1 MHCVFGAMTYACVMR
16 GHTALRPADQTTIIR
31 VILFCRSFIVMP
43 SLRQRMTTYLRQLSF
58 IADPSTREESR
69 IVASLSPRNRP
80 DDGCF
85 ITRYLEG
92 LIFQIFFSSLRIK
105 IQFRLYSR
113 MNKALT
119 TDTEINHGKEP
130 VDLPELKL
138 LWYDTGTATI
148 TAACTGPDEG
158 LTGVKRSR
166 LHLSAGPDID
176 FIDTIDHEP
185 EPHPVAFKTKSFKLR
200 ADQNANK
207 PFARAQRKLS
217 SSTPPTNN
225 SKGKAESSNTDPTTK
240 AEPKIEKATINVV
253 VSLISA
259 SGSSGTLPVKP
270 TSTSQ
275 SLTLGTLQQH
285 TAADTLNRNTESKSK
300 TDQPT
305 EIENELANDNVSLSD
320 SGMELPAVIA
330 GVSNWKLENDHAY
343 GLSMSLYEKNYVTN
357 EQVGNPVADCYGLVV
372 RGNTAVMALAD
383 GVNWGKRDYQF
394 EWLD

>member
-1 MHCVFGAMTYACVMR
+1 M
-16 GHTALRPADQTTIIR
+16 
-31 VILFCRSFIVMP
+31 S
-43 SLRQRMTTYLRQLSF
+43 
-58 IADPSTREESR
+58 
-69 IVASLSPRNRP
+69 
-80 DDGCF
+80 
-85 ITRYLEG
+85 
-92 LIFQIFFSSLRIK
+92 
-105 IQFRLYSR
+105 
-113 MNKALT
+113 KALT
-119 TDTEINHGKEP
+119 TETEINHGKEP

-185 EPHPVAFKTKSFKLR
+185 EPRPVAFKTKSFKLR

-217 SSTPPTNN
+217 SSAPPT
-225 SKGKAESSNTDPTTK
+225 SSTKAKGEASNTDTTTK
-240 AEPKIEKATINVV
+240 VEPKIEKATINVV
-253 VSLISA
+253 VSLIST

-270 TSTSQ
+270 TATSQ
-275 SLTLGTLQQH
+275 SLTFGTIQQH
-285 TAADTLNRNTESKSK
+285 TAADTLNRNTESKSV
-300 TDQPT
+300 TEQPT
-305 EIENELANDNVSLSD
+305 EIEDELSNDNVSLAD
-320 SGMELPAVIA
+320 SGSSTIMELPAVIA

-383 GVNWGKRDYQF
+383 GVNWGK
-394 EWLD
+394 EIL